1 MDELSDFEEMYLKR
15 MFEIHSEQPSAI
27 VKTSMLAESMGVS
40 DASTTEM
47 IQRLAG
53 RDLVTYIPYKGS
65 RLTAEGF
72 AIAGK
77 IKRRQLLLELLL
89 TDVIGFEGDVNSI
102 ACEMEHAVNDELE
115 ASLDR
120 LLGYPEHNNFGEKVP
135 QISRH
140 FESDLT
146 SPLLP
151 ISNMPE
157 GTSGLVE
164 LIALSGYDIN
174 ESVRV
179 WKRMNK
185 KFGKKE
191 PPEFLST
198 HPSTKNRIL
207 DLRGLIPEIREK
219 YPKI

>member
-1 MDELSDFEEMYLKR
+1 MNELSDFEEMYLKR

-27 VKTSMLAESMGVS
+27 VKTSMLADSMGVS

-115 ASLDR
+115 ASIDR
-120 LLGYPEHNNFGEKVP
+120 LLGYPEYNHLGERVP
-135 QISRH
+135 QISRQ
-140 FESDLT
+140 FEPEII

-157 GTSGLVE
+157 GSSGIVE
-164 LIALSGYDIN
+164 LIALNGQDIKTLEN
-174 ESVRV
+174 QKISIGVNIS
-179 WKRMNK
+179 KTHS
-185 KFGKKE
+185 
-191 PPEFLST
+191 ST
-198 HPSTKNRIL
+198 NVAGTPYLFSEDLANRIL
-207 DLRGLIPEIREK
+207 VRLGD
-219 YPKI
+219 

>member
-1 MDELSDFEEMYLKR
+1 MNELSDFEEMYLKR

-27 VKTSMLAESMGVS
+27 VKTSMLADSMGVS

-115 ASLDR
+115 ASIDR
-120 LLGYPEHNNFGEKVP
+120 LLGYPEYNHLGERVP
-135 QISRH
+135 QISRQ
-140 FESDLT
+140 FEPEII

-157 GTSGLVE
+157 GSSGIVE
-164 LIALSGYDIN
+164 LIALNGQDIKTLEN
-174 ESVRV
+174 QNISIGVNIS
-179 WKRMNK
+179 KTHS
-185 KFGKKE
+185 
-191 PPEFLST
+191 ST
-198 HPSTKNRIL
+198 NVAGTPYLFSEDLANRIL
-207 DLRGLIPEIREK
+207 VRLGD
-219 YPKI
+219 

>member
-1 MDELSDFEEMYLKR
+1 MNELSDFEEMYLKR

-27 VKTSMLAESMGVS
+27 VKTSMLADSMGVS

-115 ASLDR
+115 ASIDK
-120 LLGYPEHNNFGEKVP
+120 LLGYPEYNHLVEKVP
-135 QISRH
+135 QISRQ
-140 FESDLT
+140 FEPDII

-157 GTSGLVE
+157 GSSGVVE
-164 LIALSGYDIN
+164 LIALTGQDIKTLENQNISIGVNVTKTHSSINVSGSPYLFSEDLA
-174 ESVRV
+174 
-179 WKRMNK
+179 K
-185 KFGKKE
+185 
-191 PPEFLST
+191 
-198 HPSTKNRIL
+198 RIL
-207 DLRGLIPEIREK
+207 VRLEG
-219 YPKI
+219 

>member
-1 MDELSDFEEMYLKR
+1 MNELSDFEEMYLKR
-15 MFEIHSEQPSAI
+15 MFEIHYEQPSAI
-27 VKTSMLAESMGVS
+27 VKTSMLADSMGVS

-89 TDVIGFEGDVNSI
+89 TDVVGFEGDVNSI

-115 ASLDR
+115 ASIDK
-120 LLGYPEHNNFGEKVP
+120 LLGYPEYNHLGEKVP
-135 QISRH
+135 QISRQ
-140 FESDLT
+140 FEPDII

-157 GTSGLVE
+157 GSSGVVE
-164 LIALSGYDIN
+164 LIA
-174 ESVRV
+174 
-179 WKRMNK
+179 
-185 KFGKKE
+185 
-191 PPEFLST
+191 
-198 HPSTKNRIL
+198 
-207 DLRGLIPEIREK
+207 
-219 YPKI
+219 

>member
-1 MDELSDFEEMYLKR
+1 MNELSDFEEMYIKR
-15 MFEIHSEQPSAI
+15 MFEIHSERPSAI
-27 VKTSMLAESMGVS
+27 VKTSMLADSMGVS

-115 ASLDR
+115 ASIDK
-120 LLGYPEHNNFGEKVP
+120 LLGYPEYNHLGEKVP
-135 QISRH
+135 QISRQ
-140 FESDLT
+140 FEPDII

-157 GTSGLVE
+157 GSSGVVE
-164 LIALSGYDIN
+164 LIALTGQDIKTLENQNISIGVNVTKTHSSINVSGSPYLFSEDLA
-174 ESVRV
+174 
-179 WKRMNK
+179 K
-185 KFGKKE
+185 
-191 PPEFLST
+191 
-198 HPSTKNRIL
+198 RIL
-207 DLRGLIPEIREK
+207 VRLEG
-219 YPKI
+219 

>member
-1 MDELSDFEEMYLKR
+1 MNELSDFEEMYLKR

-27 VKTSMLAESMGVS
+27 VKTSMLADSMGVS
-40 DASTTEM
+40 AASTTEM

-72 AIAGK
+72 TIAGK

-89 TDVIGFEGDVNSI
+89 TDVIGYEGDVSSI

-115 ASLDR
+115 SSLDK
-120 LLGYPEHNNFGEKVP
+120 LLGYPEYNHLGEKVP
-135 QISRH
+135 QISSQ
-140 FESDLT
+140 FEPDII

-157 GTSGLVE
+157 GSSGVVE
-164 LIALSGYDIN
+164 LIALTGQDIKTLEN
-174 ESVRV
+174 QNISIGVNIS
-179 WKRMNK
+179 KTHS
-185 KFGKKE
+185 
-191 PPEFLST
+191 ST
-198 HPSTKNRIL
+198 NVAGTPYLFSEYLAKRIL
-207 DLRGLIPEIREK
+207 VRLED
-219 YPKI
+219 

>member
-1 MDELSDFEEMYLKR
+1 MNELSDFEEMYLKR

-27 VKTSMLAESMGVS
+27 VKTSMLADSMGVS

-65 RLTAEGF
+65 RLTAEGC

-115 ASLDR
+115 ASIDK
-120 LLGYPEHNNFGEKVP
+120 LLGYPEYNHLGEKVP
-135 QISRH
+135 QISRQ
-140 FESDLT
+140 FEPDII

-157 GTSGLVE
+157 GSSGVVE
-164 LIALSGYDIN
+164 LIALTGQDIKTLENQNISIGVNVSKTHSSINVSGSPYLFSEDLA
-174 ESVRV
+174 
-179 WKRMNK
+179 K
-185 KFGKKE
+185 
-191 PPEFLST
+191 
-198 HPSTKNRIL
+198 RIL
-207 DLRGLIPEIREK
+207 VRLEG
-219 YPKI
+219 

>member
-1 MDELSDFEEMYLKR
+1 MYLKR

-40 DASTTEM
+40 NASTTEM

-89 TDVIGFEGDVNSI
+89 TDIIGFEGDVNSL
-102 ACEMEHAVNDELE
+102 ACEMEHAVTDELE
-115 ASLDR
+115 SSIDR
-120 LLGYPEHNNFGEKVP
+120 LLGYPEYTHSGERVP
-135 QISRH
+135 QISRQ
-140 FESDLT
+140 FQPEVK

-157 GTSGLVE
+157 GSNGVVE
-164 LIALSGYDIN
+164 FIALSGQDIKTL
-174 ESVRV
+174 EKQQISVGEHISKTPTSINV
-179 WKRMNK
+179 GENPVLISDTLAK
-185 KFGKKE
+185 
-191 PPEFLST
+191 
-198 HPSTKNRIL
+198 RIL
-207 DLRGLIPEIREK
+207 VRLEE
-219 YPKI
+219 

>member
-1 MDELSDFEEMYLKR
+1 MNELSDFEEMYLKR

-27 VKTSMLAESMGVS
+27 VKTSMLADSMGVS
-40 DASTTEM
+40 AASTTEM

-72 AIAGK
+72 SIAGK

-89 TDVIGFEGDVNSI
+89 TDVIGYEGDVSSI

-115 ASLDR
+115 SSLDK
-120 LLGYPEHNNFGEKVP
+120 LLGYPEYNHLGEKVP
-135 QISRH
+135 QISRQ
-140 FESDLT
+140 FEPDII

-157 GTSGLVE
+157 GSSGIVE
-164 LIALSGYDIN
+164 LIALTGQDIKTLEN
-174 ESVRV
+174 QNISIGVNIS
-179 WKRMNK
+179 KTHS
-185 KFGKKE
+185 
-191 PPEFLST
+191 ST
-198 HPSTKNRIL
+198 NVAGTPYLFSEDLAKRIL
-207 DLRGLIPEIREK
+207 VRLED
-219 YPKI
+219 

>member
-1 MDELSDFEEMYLKR
+1 MNELSDFEEMYLKR

-27 VKTSMLAESMGVS
+27 VKTSMLADSMGVS

-115 ASLDR
+115 ASIDK
-120 LLGYPEHNNFGEKVP
+120 LLGYPEYNHLGEKVP
-135 QISRH
+135 QISRQ
-140 FESDLT
+140 FEPDIIT
-146 SPLLP
+146 PLLP

-157 GTSGLVE
+157 GSSGVVE
-164 LIALSGYDIN
+164 LIALTGQDIKTLEN
-174 ESVRV
+174 QNISIGVNIS
-179 WKRMNK
+179 KTHS
-185 KFGKKE
+185 
-191 PPEFLST
+191 ST
-198 HPSTKNRIL
+198 NVAGTPYLFSEDLAKRIL
-207 DLRGLIPEIREK
+207 VRLED
-219 YPKI
+219 

>member
-1 MDELSDFEEMYLKR
+1 MTELSDFEEMYLKR
-15 MFEIHSEQPSAI
+15 MFEIHSEQPSVI

-40 DASTTEM
+40 NASTTEM

-89 TDVIGFEGDVNSI
+89 TDIIGFEGDVNSL
-102 ACEMEHAVNDELE
+102 ACEMEHAVTDELE
-115 ASLDR
+115 SSIDR
-120 LLGYPEHNNFGEKVP
+120 LLGYPEYTHSGERVP
-135 QISRH
+135 QISRQ
-140 FESDLT
+140 FQPEVK

-157 GTSGLVE
+157 GSNGVVE
-164 LIALSGYDIN
+164 FIALSGQDIKTL
-174 ESVRV
+174 EKQQISVGEHISKTPTSINV
-179 WKRMNK
+179 GENPVLISDTLAK
-185 KFGKKE
+185 
-191 PPEFLST
+191 
-198 HPSTKNRIL
+198 RIL
-207 DLRGLIPEIREK
+207 VRLEE
-219 YPKI
+219 

>member
-1 MDELSDFEEMYLKR
+1 MNELSDFEEMYLKR

-27 VKTSMLAESMGVS
+27 VKTSMLADSMGVS

-47 IQRLAG
+47 IQRLAS

-115 ASLDR
+115 ASIDR
-120 LLGYPEHNNFGEKVP
+120 LLGYPEYNHLGERVP
-135 QISRH
+135 QISRQ
-140 FESDLT
+140 FEPEII

-157 GTSGLVE
+157 GSSGIVE
-164 LIALSGYDIN
+164 LIALNGQDIKTLEN
-174 ESVRV
+174 QNISIGVNIS
-179 WKRMNK
+179 KTHS
-185 KFGKKE
+185 
-191 PPEFLST
+191 ST
-198 HPSTKNRIL
+198 NVAGTPYLFSEDLANRIL
-207 DLRGLIPEIREK
+207 VRLGD
-219 YPKI
+219 

>member
-1 MDELSDFEEMYLKR
+1 MNELSDFEEMYLKR
-15 MFEIHSEQPSAI
+15 MFEIHYEQPSAI
-27 VKTSMLAESMGVS
+27 VKTSMLADSMGVS

-115 ASLDR
+115 ASIDK
-120 LLGYPEHNNFGEKVP
+120 LLGYPEYNHLGEKVP
-135 QISRH
+135 QISRQ
-140 FESDLT
+140 FEPDII

-157 GTSGLVE
+157 GSSGVVE
-164 LIALSGYDIN
+164 LIALTGQDIKTLENQNISIGVNVTKTHSSINVSGSPYLFSEN
-174 ESVRV
+174 LA
-179 WKRMNK
+179 K
-185 KFGKKE
+185 
-191 PPEFLST
+191 
-198 HPSTKNRIL
+198 RIL
-207 DLRGLIPEIREK
+207 VRLEG
-219 YPKI
+219 

>member
-1 MDELSDFEEMYLKR
+1 MNELSDFEEMYLKR
-15 MFEIHSEQPSAI
+15 MFEIHYEQPSAI
-27 VKTSMLAESMGVS
+27 VKTSMLADSMGVS

-115 ASLDR
+115 ASIDK
-120 LLGYPEHNNFGEKVP
+120 LLGYPEYNHLGEKVP
-135 QISRH
+135 QISRQ
-140 FESDLT
+140 FEPDII

-157 GTSGLVE
+157 GSSGVVE
-164 LIALSGYDIN
+164 LIALTGQDIKTLENQNISIGVPVTKTHSSINVSGSPYLFSEDLA
-174 ESVRV
+174 
-179 WKRMNK
+179 K
-185 KFGKKE
+185 
-191 PPEFLST
+191 
-198 HPSTKNRIL
+198 RIL
-207 DLRGLIPEIREK
+207 VRLEG
-219 YPKI
+219 